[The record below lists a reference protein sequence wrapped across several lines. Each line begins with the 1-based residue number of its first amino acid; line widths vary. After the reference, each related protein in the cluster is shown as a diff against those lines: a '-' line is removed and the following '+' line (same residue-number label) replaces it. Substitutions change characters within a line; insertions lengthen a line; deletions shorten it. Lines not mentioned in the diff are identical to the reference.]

1 MSQNLIAALNTFYA
15 PTADSKSREDA
26 DKYLR
31 EFQKEDEA
39 WQVCL
44 EVLAADG
51 DQFATEAKLFCA
63 QTLRSK
69 IVFDLHQVPSDQY
82 LSLKEN
88 LVGLFDKYRDGPK
101 LIRTQLAIALANFA
115 LQVIQWQNV
124 LPEMVQRF
132 QASAPAA
139 LLQFLKVLPEELS
152 DMKRTFLSDEEY
164 TKRTEELLQDNAKAV
179 LELLLQFANSSDAA
193 VRELVFYCINS
204 WLGELDVVEIINSP
218 LLDIIFSA
226 TGDDATFEP
235 AVDCICSLVRETRDV
250 HEFEDSIAKLHERV
264 LKLRPKIHAEHDD
277 PEVLRGLTRM
287 FSEAAESWHVT
298 IARNPDAFRSLVE
311 TVCECAAFD
320 NDLDVVQYTFY
331 FWYNLKQL
339 LVLDA
344 YRHAREVFRDIYAK
358 LIDVMIGHLHYPED
372 GFADKAEEDKFR
384 TFRHDMG
391 DVLKDCCVVIG
402 ASEALAKPFQ
412 EIVRLVEAT
421 QAGQA
426 VPWQKIEAPLFSMRS
441 MGKEVSPDEREIL
454 PRLMQL
460 LNQLPEQEKIR
471 YAATLVLGRYTTWT
485 AANPQYLQD
494 ELNYITSGFTNSS
507 VPVQTAAAQALMH
520 FCHDCGPL
528 LVDYM
533 DQLYTFYTSVGP
545 SLDKDSLYEIT
556 DGLAHVVDALPED
569 RIYQSLESFCD
580 PTFASLATLAKQPS
594 SDETYT
600 QIADQIEL
608 VTIFLQ
614 IVRCDINNPQ
624 NPVAR
629 YVLKTWPVVTE
640 LLSVH
645 GKSTIA
651 SERVSKYIKFAIRAC
666 GPSLKPI
673 IGEIANLLVIAFEN
687 TQYGCYLW
695 VSGEV
700 LREFGPE
707 ECDPEIR
714 ESSWEFAQRQ
724 IATAF
729 AFISQREQQG
739 LEFSGIS
746 DLIDDL
752 FRLLTD
758 VLLYFPY
765 RLILSNILT
774 PIVQVVLM
782 TLQRLEH
789 LEPLIACLHFSRD
802 FLSFGFE
809 SPSSSGASGPVP
821 QDVRQTIIQAVAA
834 HGQDLCTAIIIGL
847 IHSFPSDCGTD
858 ASGMLLTVFQLAPKE
873 ASVTWIAQTLD
884 QLPAGS
890 VSDKERE
897 KLLNNSST
905 AFGSGD
911 YKRVRVLVRDFAAW
925 YSRRNVTRRTRLKL
939 SGPNFVFRQ

>member
-15 PTADSKSREDA
+15 PTADAKSREQA

-44 EVLAADG
+44 EILRPNE
-51 DQFATEAKLFCA
+51 QSTEAKLFCA

-69 IVFDLHQVPSDQY
+69 IVFDLHQVPHDQL

-88 LVGLFDKYRDGPK
+88 LVGLFEQYKDGPK
-101 LIRTQLAIALANFA
+101 LIRTQLAIALANFS
-115 LQVIQWQNV
+115 LQVLQWQGV

-132 QASAPAA
+132 NGAPAA

-164 TKRTEELLQDNAKAV
+164 QKRTDELLQENAKSV
-179 LELLLQFANSSDAA
+179 LELLLQYSSSQDPT

-218 LLDIIFSA
+218 LLDIIFNA

-277 PEVLRGLTRM
+277 PEVLRGLTRL

-298 IARNPDAFRSLVE
+298 IARNPDTFRSLVE

-320 NDLDVVQYTFY
+320 DDLDVVQYTFY

-339 LVLDA
+339 LVLEA
-344 YRHAREVFRDIYAK
+344 YQHAREVFRDIYAK
-358 LIDVMIGHLHYPED
+358 LIDIMIAHLHYPMD
-372 GFADKAEEDKFR
+372 GFSDKNEEDKFR

-402 ASEALAKPFQ
+402 ASEALAKPFN
-412 EIVRLVEAT
+412 EIVSLVEAGRN
-421 QAGQA
+421 GQN

-441 MGKEVSPDEREIL
+441 MGKEVSPDESVIL

-460 LNQLPEQEKIR
+460 LVSLPEHEKIR
-471 YAATLVLGRYTTWT
+471 YAATLVLGRYTAWT
-485 AANPQYLQD
+485 ANNPQFLQD
-494 ELNYITSGFTNSS
+494 ELNYITAGFSYS
-507 VPVQTAAAQALMH
+507 VTVQTAAAQALMH

-528 LVDYM
+528 LADYTE
-533 DQLYTFYTSVGP
+533 QLHTFYTSVGP
-545 SLDKDSLYEIT
+545 QLDLDSLYEIT
-556 DGLAHVVDALPED
+556 DGLAHVVDTLPQD
-569 RIYQSLESFCD
+569 RLYSALESFCD
-580 PTFASLATLAKQPS
+580 PTFASLALLAKQES
-594 SDETYT
+594 SEATCT
-600 QIADQIEL
+600 AVADQIE
-608 VTIFLQ
+608 VVKIFLEL
-614 IVRCDINNPQ
+614 IRADYNDPQ
-624 NPVAR
+624 NPLAR

-640 LLSVH
+640 LLSKH
-645 GKSTIA
+645 GKSSIVA
-651 SERVSKYIKFAIRAC
+651 ERITKYIKFVCLRAC

-673 IGEIANLLVIAFEN
+673 LGEIANLLVVAFEN
-687 TQYGCYLW
+687 TQYGCFLW
-695 VSGEV
+695 TSGEV
-700 LREFGPE
+700 LRVFGPE
-707 ECDPEIR
+707 ECDAETR
-714 ESSWEFAQRQ
+714 EASWEFAQRQ
-724 IATAF
+724 ISTAF
-729 AFISQREQQG
+729 AYISQREQQG
-739 LEFSGIS
+739 LEFSDIS
-746 DLIDDL
+746 DLIEDL
-752 FRLLTD
+752 FRLLQDT
-758 VLLYFPY
+758 LLYFPY
-765 RLILSNILT
+765 RLITSSYLE
-774 PIVQVVLM
+774 PIVQVILM

-802 FLSFGFE
+802 LLSFGFE
-809 SPSSSGASGPVP
+809 SPSSSAQSGPIP
-821 QDVRQTIIQAVAA
+821 PDVRATIVNTVATQ
-834 HGQDLCTAIIIGL
+834 GQQLTTAIIIGL
-847 IHSFPSDCGTD
+847 IHSFPGDCATD
-858 ASGMLLTVFQLAPKE
+858 ASGMLLAVFQLANKE
-873 ASVTWIAQTLD
+873 AAVTWIAQTLD

-890 VSDKERE
+890 VADKERE
-897 KLLNNSST
+897 KLLQNATT